1 MEESIISFFEQW
13 AEEFSRAVEMF
24 TGERPALTQKPVQ
37 PSEAA
42 EWESKRGEFQ
52 WWQQETDEPQR
63 FTVWIGAQEGCF
75 SAIGGGQGEESD
87 PKELF
92 QEIASQANQGA
103 AAVLSSSFATPL
115 RFGSLTVNPPSSLR
129 ALRLAHVSIQFRGA
143 ELPTLL
149 VAIELAAAK
158 ILDGP
163 DAKKPAAGEAGN
175 QVAVS
180 SAPINVNASII
191 ERLMDVQ
198 LPVSVL
204 LGQTVLPIRDALK
217 IASGSLIELDRQL
230 GDYVEVVVHGT
241 VVARGEIVAVKGN
254 YGVRIKEVIS
264 RKDRFALKEAA
275 KEEPQLR

>member
-1 MEESIISFFEQW
+1 MASKKSKSEQAVQTI
-13 AEEFSRAVEMF
+13 AEILQGQIA
-24 TGERPALTQKPVQ
+24 TLP
-37 PSEAA
+37 PSEAKA
-42 EWESKRGEFQ
+42 KRAEFQ
-52 WWQQETDEPQR
+52 WWQQETDVPQN
-63 FTVWIGAQEGCF
+63 FKVWIGAQEACF
-75 SAIGGGQGEESD
+75 SALGGDQGEGSD

-92 QEIASQANQGA
+92 QEMVSQANQGA
-103 AAVLSSSFATPL
+103 AAVLSSSFPTPL
-115 RFGSLTVNPPSSLR
+115 RFGSLTINPPGPLSGL
-129 ALRLAHVSIQFRGA
+129 LLAQASIKFKDA
-143 ELPTLL
+143 ELPILL
-149 VAIELAAAK
+149 IVVEPAAAK

-163 DAKKPAAGEAGN
+163 AAEKPVAIQTNN

-180 SAPINVNASII
+180 AATISANASMID
-191 ERLMDVQ
+191 RLMDLQ

-264 RKDRFALKEAA
+264 RKDRFALKDAA
-275 KEEPQLR
+275 